1 MLRTAFALL
10 ALATL
15 AKNDV
20 SGRCRLADV
29 CAEMLRALADDVS
42 ESHFHRFAPIVPVS
56 ASRHAGAMSGIGP
69 HLFLGMSCRPRI
81 GRSQSGRE
89 FVSRTPKSF
98 HIVTDPGQMPAL
110 LGGAISRSMSWPPET
125 ASERYAPLDEG
136 ASAVPECIEWTT
148 IAARRA
154 SRSACSV

>member
-42 ESHFHRFAPIVPVS
+42 ESHSQRF
-56 ASRHAGAMSGIGP
+56 GAMSGLGP
-69 HLFLGMSCRPRI
+69 HL
-81 GRSQSGRE
+81 
-89 FVSRTPKSF
+89 SRD
-98 HIVTDPGQMPAL
+98 VMPA
-110 LGGAISRSMSWPPET
+110 S
-125 ASERYAPLDEG
+125 D
-136 ASAVPECIEWTT
+136 C
-148 IAARRA
+148 
-154 SRSACSV
+154 

>member
-1 MLRTAFALL
+1 MRTAFALL

-69 HLFLGMSCRPRI
+69 HFFFSGCHADLGLV
-81 GRSQSGRE
+81 GRKA
-89 FVSRTPKSF
+89 V
-98 HIVTDPGQMPAL
+98 
-110 LGGAISRSMSWPPET
+110 
-125 ASERYAPLDEG
+125 AS
-136 ASAVPECIEWTT
+136 S
-148 IAARRA
+148 
-154 SRSACSV
+154 